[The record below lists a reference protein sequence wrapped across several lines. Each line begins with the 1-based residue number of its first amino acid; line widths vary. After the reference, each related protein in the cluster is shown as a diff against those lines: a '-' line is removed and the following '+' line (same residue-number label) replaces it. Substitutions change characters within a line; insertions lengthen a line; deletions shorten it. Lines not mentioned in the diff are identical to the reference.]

1 MFKYLSP
8 TLLSLVIGMGGV
20 LPAWSATTDERDQHA
35 IALSKLM
42 MVGMLHPVNRQIKA
56 YKEAGYPSND
66 PHLDKVLRYMYL
78 DRYANDLPEADKA
91 KNDVELKGLRKELEP
106 ALKTNALSV
115 VSKLIFSGGG
125 GSSTRMVNE
134 IARIMHPESAPPLVK
149 PAPEK
154 VAMLARLIEALGKQ
168 AEEDFKAA
176 ADKVHANKTAE
187 SKIWDLAETSKE
199 YQAAVNVAIDL
210 RMEALRPMFVAM
222 IALRDAA
229 NRGDK
234 FGVDTAPIKAQLTEM
249 FSKVRPELEKK
260 TWAEVISTWDFE
272 WGEFNPF
279 IHINCGTLLADASIA
294 GAKTA
299 REEEVEGILQS
310 VIDFSVKEYRDPALR
325 QEAYRLKFM
334 GWTALLQY
342 RLAQNTPK
350 SFNRGVASWKDFLE
364 RAKTDDYLKLDKTPN
379 RLTGDLGK
387 VYIAVARIFEA
398 KGDLNSANGLLA
410 EVVGVKP
417 PNPYAHYAKGWIA
430 YFGSAPN
437 SNNGNGWSPRPLAD
451 DPAKAILIAKAFMSE
466 ANATADPVQMRG
478 NLLSAA
484 VALRNGVLGLAS
496 PTLDEKVYVELAPQI
511 YQLYSFAMYK
521 LDMRYQ
527 SVVIAQEG
535 ARALAEKLKWYA
547 DNKKPN
553 PWMKKDPKDSK
564 KLIWDDS
571 RITPLRVANDGM
583 IFANQLY
590 TRNRNT
596 QSLLS
601 DSIELLR
608 SIDPEAVGENLRK
621 QQIIA
626 TLQEGD
632 FEGVIRE
639 AQAFTK
645 EYPASYLWAFSAI
658 SSART
663 SWMDK
668 LVKEDNKTRIA
679 QLSKEIEADNKVVAN
694 NIAEELKKTDLAP
707 EKRKELERARS
718 TIKVSEVES
727 LIANQK
733 YEEVV
738 KLLDAEFMKNLPSD
752 DQLAARM
759 VRQLSRAT
767 HDWHESRKDVLAKD
781 PAVLLEAL
789 KTYEVVYQNLE
800 RGIGKLRNKNVDST
814 LDGAAKLLAI
824 VFNRSVTMI
833 ARLQSA
839 GSATPELLE
848 MATVANRAFADLFE
862 PTVTDST
869 AVPNILF
876 IASTLWDVDE
886 KQRAAK
892 QYLRYITL
900 LGKDQTLNSFKEN
913 PLPIIE
919 KYSAVVTAR
928 GEFKKAW
935 EEIVDFAYD
944 SAEDRQAYKDLP
956 QANWPKRQRR
966 DLIGAITKI
975 KEFRQLMA
983 KNKAVVAPAQYKQI
997 EEAVDAF
1004 NDVLNMA
1011 ANKVMA
1017 ESRLAVFY
1025 RENDQFEKALP
1036 ILMAHYNEDPLSLEN
1051 QMALVLVTY
1060 NAALKADPM
1069 PPKAELEKARAVA
1082 ASIRAE
1088 KRGTRDKVGYWEAY
1102 TLVLEFSVMMGEVKV
1117 VNDSLSFLRRDRS
1130 DLSRDLISP
1139 PIYGDDKRARRPQNA
1154 LATQL
1159 ARRFLGL
1166 YEKNGVTEKPAFKIG
1181 EVDNN
1186 GSAMTLFTDPDA
1198 PTFEVKTMLTPD
1210 EDEVMAVV
1218 ATDGSTPVP
1227 KPPTAADPAPAPVPE
1242 SAPAPAETAPKP
1254 AEPAAKAEEKPAE
1267 EKKADQ

>member
-1 MFKYLSP
+1 
-8 TLLSLVIGMGGV
+8 
-20 LPAWSATTDERDQHA
+20 
-35 IALSKLM
+35 
-42 MVGMLHPVNRQIKA
+42 
-56 YKEAGYPSND
+56 
-66 PHLDKVLRYMYL
+66 
-78 DRYANDLPEADKA
+78 
-91 KNDVELKGLRKELEP
+91 
-106 ALKTNALSV
+106 
-115 VSKLIFSGGG
+115 
-125 GSSTRMVNE
+125 
-134 IARIMHPESAPPLVK
+134 
-149 PAPEK
+149 
-154 VAMLARLIEALGKQ
+154 
-168 AEEDFKAA
+168 
-176 ADKVHANKTAE
+176 
-187 SKIWDLAETSKE
+187 
-199 YQAAVNVAIDL
+199 
-210 RMEALRPMFVAM
+210 
-222 IALRDAA
+222 
-229 NRGDK
+229 
-234 FGVDTAPIKAQLTEM
+234 
-249 FSKVRPELEKK
+249 
-260 TWAEVISTWDFE
+260 
-272 WGEFNPF
+272 
-279 IHINCGTLLADASIA
+279 
-294 GAKTA
+294 
-299 REEEVEGILQS
+299 
-310 VIDFSVKEYRDPALR
+310 
-325 QEAYRLKFM
+325 
-334 GWTALLQY
+334 
-342 RLAQNTPK
+342 
-350 SFNRGVASWKDFLE
+350 
-364 RAKTDDYLKLDKTPN
+364 
-379 RLTGDLGK
+379 
-387 VYIAVARIFEA
+387 
-398 KGDLNSANGLLA
+398 
-410 EVVGVKP
+410 
-417 PNPYAHYAKGWIA
+417 
-430 YFGSAPN
+430 
-437 SNNGNGWSPRPLAD
+437 
-451 DPAKAILIAKAFMSE
+451 
-466 ANATADPVQMRG
+466 MRG